1 MFPLFFFLVAALV
14 CITTMSK
21 MVDEERTQLGVM
33 KALGYGSGAITAK
46 YLAYSG
52 SASSW
57 DVCWGCVG
65 GSVIFPSAIWRRG
78 IASCIT
84 LPLGFS

>member
-21 MVDEERTQLGVM
+21 MVDEERTQIGVM

-46 YLAYSG
+46 YLPIPA
-52 SASSW
+52 APPSW
-57 DVCWGCVG
+57 DVCWVCRR
-65 GSVIFPSAIWRRG
+65 GSVIFPSAIWQG
-78 IASCIT
+78 YSIMYN